1 MKRVIIYSCIL
12 ILLLFSPVTKLDVAD
27 LEPVEVVYLYK
38 ESGNTV
44 LQTDTDAKG
53 KGEDVLAA
61 LDDLRQTTSGVVY
74 LDTARYLLIAPDAL
88 EQAEALRRE
97 LKGKIR
103 VCMAADVPLD
113 EAAAYLHTHGKLPT
127 LGSWKQGQPLPF
139 WNGEKIFKKP

>member
-12 ILLLFSPVTKLDVAD
+12 ILLLFSPVAKLDVAD

-88 EQAEALRRE
+88 
-97 LKGKIR
+97 
-103 VCMAADVPLD
+103 
-113 EAAAYLHTHGKLPT
+113 
-127 LGSWKQGQPLPF
+127 
-139 WNGEKIFKKP
+139 